1 MKRKKCV
8 AQSSNSY
15 FMNMKCPGYCTII
28 MVFSHAHSSLLC
40 WLLHCPLSATGRKA
54 QLTLAE
60 GCSLRRKQH

>member
-1 MKRKKCV
+1 
-8 AQSSNSY
+8 
-15 FMNMKCPGYCTII
+15 MNMKCPGYCTII